1 LSCWSSRLG
10 VLALALLLGGA
21 CPTRARQQ
29 PGSPHPPPLPVPARH
44 PPPPAPPPLDRT
56 EVANQINRIHYQLAQ
71 GSQRGRTEKSIL
83 SEANACLERAQK
95 QLARNQVFAAS
106 RLAEAAEELSH
117 ALDQLQRR
125 GDPAE
130 VTLPPRLDLHRHLI
144 EVYFRVRQADY
155 FYQQSRDKSAQT
167 LAELARRFYQ
177 QARQAFDQQHPGPA
191 MEYADAADDMVRA
204 LEFLAQSAVK
214 ANAPPPLAIGRK
226 R

>member
-1 LSCWSSRLG
+1 MSRRSLSCAVMVLG
-10 VLALALLLGGA
+10 VLLGLSSSA
-21 CPTRARQQ
+21 TNQQ
-29 PGSPHPPPLPVPARH
+29 PPEAPLPPPMPRRH
-44 PPPPAPPPLDRT
+44 PPSPPSTPQDQAG
-56 EVANQINRIHYQLAQ
+56 VANQINRIQDRLAQ
-71 GSQRGRTEKSIL
+71 YTPTGMAEKKIFAEACNCLQRAR
-83 SEANACLERAQK
+83 K
-95 QLARNQVFAAS
+95 QLSRNQIFTAS
-106 RLAEAAEELSH
+106 RLAGAAEELSH
-117 ALDQLQRR
+117 ALDRLQRR

-130 VTLPPRLDLHRHLI
+130 ATSPPCLDLHRHLI

-155 FYQQSRDKSAQT
+155 FYQQSRDKRAQT

-191 MEYADAADDMVRA
+191 IEYADAADDMVRA